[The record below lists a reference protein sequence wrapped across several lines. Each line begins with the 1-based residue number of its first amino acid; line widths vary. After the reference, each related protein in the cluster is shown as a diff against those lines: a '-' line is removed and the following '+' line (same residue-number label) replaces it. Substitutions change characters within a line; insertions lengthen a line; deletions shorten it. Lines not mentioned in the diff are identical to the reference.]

1 MDIEALEKLLGGP
14 RDDALL
20 RLTLG
25 RALLDAGRVE
35 DALAHLAEAVS
46 RNPDYTAAWKTL
58 GRALQEAG
66 DLDAAAGAYGRGIE
80 VARARGDV
88 QAEKEM
94 GVFLR
99 RLDRARE

>member
-1 MDIEALEKLLGGP
+1 MDIATLEKMLDGP

-25 RALLDAGRVE
+25 RALLDEGRVE
-35 DALAHLAEAVS
+35 EALAHLAEAVS
-46 RNPDYTAAWKTL
+46 RKPDYTAAWKTL
-58 GRALQEAG
+58 GRAMQEAG

-80 VARARGDV
+80 VARAQGDV

-94 GVFLR
+94 TVFLKR
-99 RLDRARE
+99 IDRARE